1 MASLSDTAES
11 VFDENPGTIDRMPAR
26 PHRILHADLPFYSD
40 PGCTKKVENATLL
53 ILRCEDPAQT
63 HQMIECM
70 PTRKRYQ
77 AGQIVTWELNKDQIW
92 EDAWYRNPETEKVEK
107 AWTQAVEF
115 EGRIVAHAG

>member
-1 MASLSDTAES
+1 
-11 VFDENPGTIDRMPAR
+11 
-26 PHRILHADLPFYSD
+26 
-40 PGCTKKVENATLL
+40 
-53 ILRCEDPAQT
+53 
-63 HQMIECM
+63 MIECM

-115 EGRIVAHAG
+115 EGRIVAQAG